1 MRLPWILAKRPD
13 DGVNTGQPSSFQEGR
28 ISFKDKVLGNRTPLS
43 VKDSGH
49 LLEWNLVRIEYDNG
63 NRLLPR
69 IHIDDGLFNDLCYP
83 WHDSLII
90 KLLGRNIGYYQLNTR
105 LKGTWKLTGGFELMD
120 VDNGFFMVKFDLEE
134 DRAKVISGGPWMVID
149 HYLAVSQW
157 F

>member
-1 MRLPWILAKRPD
+1 MMALIQDNPFRSKRA
-13 DGVNTGQPSSFQEGR
+13 GSRSKIKSWAIGLHFQL
-28 ISFKDKVLGNRTPLS
+28 KTLGM
-43 VKDSGH
+43 H

-134 DRAKVISGGPWMVID
+134 DRAKVISGGPWMVLD

>member
-1 MRLPWILAKRPD
+1 MMAL
-13 DGVNTGQPSSFQEGR
+13 TQEPSSFQEGR

-83 WHDSLII
+83 WHNSLII
-90 KLLGRNIGYYQLNTR
+90 KLLVSGDKQCPTICKWEYLISH
-105 LKGTWKLTGGFELMD
+105 LAHGG
-120 VDNGFFMVKFDLEE
+120 GHK
-134 DRAKVISGGPWMVID
+134 RWA
-149 HYLAVSQW
+149 
-157 F
+157 